1 MHIVGGVDM
10 ERKLE
15 EQYIFNSIF
24 MLSNK
29 LQLAGDSLCGD
40 ITLKQ
45 FLLLII
51 VKTWAEGSPN
61 MNDLAA
67 MMGCSRQNIKNI
79 ILSLEKKKFIKVKEN
94 TKDKRSTS
102 IVLTKKSRGY
112 LEEHEK
118 QFDNIL
124 DELFKDVDENEVIHM
139 CNLIDKLYDNVN
151 WLITNNVQIEY
162 KYIFKAVYL
171 KGKLLLFI
179 GLTIVNLKSYN
190 GLRKVYKNDDF
201 ENFAKYTCI
210 HR

>member
-102 IVLTKKSRGY
+102 IVLTKKSREY

-124 DELFKDVDENEVIHM
+124 DELFKDVGENEVILM

-151 WLITNNVQIEY
+151 WLITNNV
-162 KYIFKAVYL
+162 
-171 KGKLLLFI
+171 
-179 GLTIVNLKSYN
+179 
-190 GLRKVYKNDDF
+190 
-201 ENFAKYTCI
+201 
-210 HR
+210 